1 MIGQVS
7 VDQLAYA
14 TILAFAI
21 GSILLMV
28 LSFLPA
34 SRNAARKL
42 WVLLGSEAV
51 ILSAGIV
58 PWVLPAQFTLL
69 CIVLAAGRIGHESG
83 VVYGMICRR
92 RLSLACATA
101 AVLGSIAAWF
111 STGELLAWLLA
122 ALLGAALLTIR
133 LSEKQSLP
141 WTLANFIVFPL
152 TPVVAVSHAAAQPQ
166 LAPVLLL
173 AFLLVEVFDSFSLLG
188 GRLYGRTPMVPR
200 LSPNKTW
207 EGFIAGV
214 LALIATILALVIA
227 FELPIWPMLLGG
239 TVVIAAAVTGDLL
252 GSLQKRRAGVK
263 DYPAVLK
270 VQGGL
275 LDIMDSWIV
284 AGPCLALVALLLT

>member
-14 TILAFAI
+14 TILTFAI
-21 GSILLMV
+21 GTILLMV

-42 WVLLGSEAV
+42 WALLGSEAV
-51 ILSAGIV
+51 ILSAGVV

-83 VVYGMICRR
+83 VVYGMISRR

-122 ALLGAALLTIR
+122 ALLGAALLTTR

-141 WTLANFIVFPL
+141 WTLANFIVFPF
-152 TPVVAVSHAAAQPQ
+152 TPVVAVAHAAAQPH

-188 GRLYGRTPMVPR
+188 GRLHGRTPMVPR

-214 LALIATILALVIA
+214 LALFATIIALVIA

-239 TVVIAAAVTGDLL
+239 TVVIAAAVAGDLL

-284 AGPCLALVALLLT
+284 AGPCVALVALLLT